1 MCKLTNVYLHVLHT
15 LQPEDEVN
23 QGSDL
28 QALDEVRRPNQQPNL
43 GLPFSSLN

>member
-1 MCKLTNVYLHVLHT
+1 MNVYLHVPPT

-23 QGSDL
+23 QGLDL
-28 QALDEVRRPNQQPNL
+28 QALDDVRRPNQQPNL